1 MKKSRFSE
9 HQIVQ
14 ILKQAEPGM
23 KTADICRQQGITETT
38 FYNWKA
44 KYGGMES
51 ADIKRLRKLE
61 AENQRLKRMYA
72 ELSLDHQIL
81 KEIVEKSSN
90 GRTTTRTGD
99 GHPDRASRE
108 RTTCLPDCR
117 HSALGAAL
125 SGQIA

>member
-14 ILKQAEPGM
+14 ILKQAEAGM
-23 KTADICRQQGITETT
+23 KTADICRQYGISETT
-38 FYNWKA
+38 YYNWKA

-51 ADIKRLRKLE
+51 SDIKRLRELE

-81 KEIVEKSSN
+81 KEIVEKK
-90 GRTTTRTGD
+90 
-99 GHPDRASRE
+99 
-108 RTTCLPDCR
+108 L
-117 HSALGAAL
+117 
-125 SGQIA
+125 

>member
-14 ILKQAEPGM
+14 ILKQADAGV
-23 KTADICRQQGITETT
+23 KTADICRQYGISETT
-38 FYNWKA
+38 YYNWKA

-51 ADIKRLRKLE
+51 SDIKRLRELE

-81 KEIVEKSSN
+81 KEIVEKK
-90 GRTTTRTGD
+90 
-99 GHPDRASRE
+99 
-108 RTTCLPDCR
+108 L
-117 HSALGAAL
+117 
-125 SGQIA
+125 

>member
-14 ILKQAEPGM
+14 ILKQADAGI
-23 KTADICRQQGITETT
+23 KTADICRQYGISETT
-38 FYNWKA
+38 YYNWKT

-51 ADIKRLRKLE
+51 SDIKRLRELE

-81 KEIVEKSSN
+81 KEIVEKK
-90 GRTTTRTGD
+90 
-99 GHPDRASRE
+99 
-108 RTTCLPDCR
+108 L
-117 HSALGAAL
+117 
-125 SGQIA
+125 